1 VQAPPVP
8 RFALAAAWLR
18 RSARSLHWREFRRKP
33 HPMSVDS
40 SDLAKLYPLETLRQE
55 TRDQLASEAAEAEY
69 LRGEVLF
76 RYGDIDSD
84 TLYLLDGE
92 ISGEYP
98 DGKIKNVS
106 ATALQGRYPIG
117 DSQPRRFTATVV
129 SDSARIVRMDR
140 RYTEKVIAWDQLSKA
155 ENFKHF
161 DDSAD
166 GNRWVF
172 RLLQS
177 RAFHK
182 MPTGSIERMF
192 QRFEEVPV
200 RAGDVVI
207 REGDAADYFYVIKDG
222 AASVSKFL
230 DGVESIVAYLVRGDC
245 FGEDALLSNTNRN
258 ATVKMMQ
265 DGRLMRLGK
274 KAFEDVLKPPV
285 VEWLTPGQASLLA
298 REGATVVDVRMPAE
312 HEQRAIKGSVN
323 IPLFRLRE
331 DAAERFDRRNKY
343 IVYCNTGERSS
354 AAAFI
359 LTKLGFNAFA
369 LQGGLMGMV
378 KQLEKTA
385 G

>member
-1 VQAPPVP
+1 
-8 RFALAAAWLR
+8 
-18 RSARSLHWREFRRKP
+18 
-33 HPMSVDS
+33 MSVDS
-40 SDLAKLYPLETLRQE
+40 SELARLYPLETLRQE
-55 TRDQLASEAAEAEY
+55 TRDQLASEASCTQYAK
-69 LRGEVLF
+69 GEVLF
-76 RYGDIDSD
+76 RTNDVDTD
-84 TLYLLDGE
+84 TLYLLEGE
-92 ISGEYP
+92 VSGVYP
-98 DGKIKNVS
+98 DGKVKNVAANS
-106 ATALQGRYPIG
+106 LQGRYPLG

-129 SDSARIVRMDR
+129 SASAKVARMDR

-161 DDSAD
+161 DPTPD

-182 MPTGSIERMF
+182 MPTGNIERMF
-192 QRFEEVPV
+192 QRFEEVEL
-200 RAGDVVI
+200 RAGDTVI

-222 AASVSKFL
+222 AASVSKYL
-230 DGVESIVAYLVRGDC
+230 DGVESVVAYLVRGDC

-298 REGATVVDVRMPAE
+298 REGATVVDVRLPAE
-312 HEQRAIKGSVN
+312 HEQRAIKGSIN

-331 DAAERFDRRNKY
+331 DASEQFDKKGKF

-359 LTKLGFNAFA
+359 LTKLGFTAYA

-378 KQLEKTA
+378 KQMEKTTA
-385 G
+385 

>member
-1 VQAPPVP
+1 
-8 RFALAAAWLR
+8 
-18 RSARSLHWREFRRKP
+18 
-33 HPMSVDS
+33 MSVDS

-69 LRGEVLF
+69 VRGEVLF
-76 RYGDIDSD
+76 RYGDIDAD

-98 DGKIKNVS
+98 DGKIKNLS
-106 ATALQGRYPIG
+106 ATSLQGRYPVG
-117 DSQPRRFTATVV
+117 DSQPRRFTATIV
-129 SDSARIVRMDR
+129 SDSARVVRMDR

-161 DDSAD
+161 DSSND

-200 RAGDVVI
+200 RAGDIVI

-298 REGATVVDVRMPAE
+298 REGATVVDVRMPPE
-312 HEQRAIKGSVN
+312 HEQRAIKGSIN

-331 DAAERFDRRNKY
+331 DAAEQFDRRNKY

-359 LTKLGFNAFA
+359 LTKLGFNAYA

-378 KQLEKTA
+378 RQLEKTSA
-385 G
+385 